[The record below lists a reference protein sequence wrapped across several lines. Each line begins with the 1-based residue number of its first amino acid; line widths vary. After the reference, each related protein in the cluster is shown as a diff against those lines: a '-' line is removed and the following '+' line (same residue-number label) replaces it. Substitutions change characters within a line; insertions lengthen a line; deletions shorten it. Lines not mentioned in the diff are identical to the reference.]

1 MESILK
7 MRILWVVLLF
17 ASLFSVDSTFILA
30 ANASN
35 KINDTILLAGRGT
48 STYDRFMRLGYGAAG
63 RRQYRRAKN
72 YFRRALRYRPEDRYA
87 RRAIAN
93 MNRYI
98 ALISHPSIPGVGKT
112 PRRTSAGVRYAIRRG
127 RRRSSYT
134 CKKNKEA
141 AKSLIPLIPSDA
153 DSVTTTAEYPS
164 LFFYIPQI
172 PKAKVFQLVVRNS
185 EGENLQEI
193 SLKPKEQSG
202 IVRVNLTST
211 AGKPLELNQKYT
223 WAFYVIFD
231 TKNRDTDWILE
242 GSIQRIQP
250 NEYLNFDLKT
260 AAPQE
265 QVEIYLKNNLWE
277 DALRTLADLRSQNP
291 NDTEINQYWQELLK
305 SLELQDEIIQAPLL
319 QSSQADSEN
328 LAAPK
333 SCRLVGGATR

>member
-7 MRILWVVLLF
+7 IRILWAVLLF
-17 ASLFSVDSTFILA
+17 ASLFSVDSTFVLA

-35 KINDTILLAGRGT
+35 KVNDTMLLAGRGT
-48 STYDRFMRLGYGAAG
+48 STYDRFMRLGYGAAR
-63 RRQYRRAKN
+63 RRQYRCARK
-72 YFRRALRYRPEDRYA
+72 YFRQALRYRPRDRYA

-98 ALISHPSIPGVGKT
+98 DRTSRPSIPDRGRT
-112 PRRTSAGVRYAIRRG
+112 DRRNFAGVRYRHRRSAG
-127 RRRSSYT
+127 SSYT
-134 CKKNKEA
+134 CQKNKES
-141 AKSLIPLIPSDA
+141 AKSLISLIPSDA
-153 DSVTTTAEYPS
+153 DSITTTAEYPS
-164 LFFYIPQI
+164 LLFYLPQI
-172 PKAKVFQLVVRNS
+172 PEAKALQLVVRNS

-202 IVRVNLTST
+202 IVKVNLTST
-211 AGKPLELNQKYT
+211 TGKPLELNQKYT

-231 TKNRDTDWILE
+231 TTNRDTDWILE

-250 NEYLNFDLKT
+250 NEDLNFDLIT

-265 QVEIYLKNNLWE
+265 QVEIYVKNNLWE
-277 DALRTLADLRSQNP
+277 DALRTLADLRSQNS

-305 SLELQDEIIQAPLL
+305 SLELQDEVIQAPLL
-319 QSSQADSEN
+319 QSSQTDSEN

-333 SCRLVGGATR
+333 SCRWVGGPTR